1 MSKKP
6 AILCVDDEKIVTD
19 TLISQIRLAFG
30 SQFSLLQA
38 GGVDEA
44 FEVIE
49 ELKEEGVDLKMI
61 ISDWLMPPHRGDQFL
76 KVVNETWPEI
86 KLVMLSGQ
94 ADEEAIER
102 VKKLS
107 SLVAYVRKPWEKE
120 EIAQLIKKYI
130 VD

>member
-19 TLISQIRLAFG
+19 TLVSQIRLAFG
-30 SQFSLLQA
+30 AQFLLLQA

-49 ELKEEGVDLKMI
+49 ELKEDGVDLKMI

-76 KVVNETWPEI
+76 KIINETWPEI

-94 ADEEAIER
+94 ADEDAVER

-107 SLVAYVRKPWEKE
+107 SLVAYIRKPWEKE
-120 EIAQLIKKYI
+120 EVSLLIKKHI
-130 VD
+130 LS